1 VAYRECIVAPTPLAP
16 VPILL
21 YHATSADPPPVIR
34 PFAVTPETFRRQLD
48 AVLASGVTV
57 LTISELLAARDA
69 GSLPP
74 RPAAITFDDGFA
86 DFYEIAQ
93 PALRERGLPATLYI
107 ATALLRGRPWSKT
120 VSALGASMLDWSLL
134 RDVAGG
140 GTEIGA
146 HSHTH
151 PHLDTL
157 SRAQARDEIVQPKRL
172 LEDELQQEV
181 PSFAYP
187 NGYSSPSVRQLVRD
201 AGYRSACSVKNA
213 FSSPDDDRFSLARLT
228 IRSTTS
234 LTELEEWLDGRGAP
248 PAPERELARTR
259 GWRLYR
265 RAKAAATRRPTSDL
279 W

>member
-1 VAYRECIVAPTPLAP
+1 VAP

-21 YHATSADPPPVIR
+21 YHATSTDPPPVIR
-34 PFAVTPETFRRQLD
+34 PFAVTPETFRRHLD
-48 AVLASGVTV
+48 VVVASGVTV
-57 LTISELLAARDA
+57 MTISELLAARDA
-69 GSLPP
+69 GMLPA

-93 PALRERGLPATLYI
+93 PAFRERGLRATLYV
-107 ATALLRGRPWSKT
+107 ATALLRGRPWS
-120 VSALGASMLDWSLL
+120 VPVPALGASMLEWSLL
-134 RDVAGG
+134 RAVAED

-157 SRAQARDEIVQPKRL
+157 ARGRAREEVVRPKRL
-172 LEDELQQEV
+172 LEDELQREV

-187 NGYSSPSVRQLVRD
+187 NGYSSASVRRLVRE

-228 IRSTTS
+228 VRSTTS
-234 LTELEEWLDGRGAP
+234 PAELEAWLEGRGAP
-248 PAPERELARTR
+248 PAPRRELARTR
-259 GWRLYR
+259 AWRLYR
-265 RAKAAATRRPTSDL
+265 RTRAVATGRPTSDL
-279 W
+279 R

>member
-1 VAYRECIVAPTPLAP
+1 VAPI
-16 VPILL
+16 PILL

-34 PFAVTPETFRRQLD
+34 PYAVTPETFSRHLD
-48 AVLASGVTV
+48 AVVASGVTV

-69 GSLPP
+69 GMLPA

-93 PALRERGLPATLYI
+93 PALRERGLRATLYV
-107 ATALLRGRPWSKT
+107 ATALLRGRPWSEA
-120 VSALGASMLDWSLL
+120 VPALGASMLDWSLL
-134 RDVAGG
+134 RDVAED

-157 SRAQARDEIVQPKRL
+157 SREHARDEVVGPKRL
-172 LEDELQQEV
+172 LEDELQREV
-181 PSFAYP
+181 SSFAYP
-187 NGYSSPSVRQLVRD
+187 NGYSSPSVRRLVRD

-228 IRSTTS
+228 VRSTTS
-234 LTELEEWLDGRGAP
+234 LTELEEWLGGRAAP
-248 PAPERELARTR
+248 PAPQRELARTR
-259 GWRLYR
+259 VWRLYR
-265 RAKAAATRRPTSDL
+265 QVRAAATRRPTSDL

>member
-1 VAYRECIVAPTPLAP
+1 VGPI
-16 VPILL
+16 PILL
-21 YHATSADPPPVIR
+21 YHAISADPQPVIG
-34 PFAVTPETFRRQLD
+34 PFAVAPETFRRQLD
-48 AVLASGVTV
+48 AVVASGVTV
-57 LTISELLAARDA
+57 LTISELVAARDA
-69 GSLPP
+69 GMLPA

-93 PALRERGLPATLYI
+93 PALRERGLRATLYV
-107 ATALLRGRPWSKT
+107 ATALLRGRPWSEAFPT
-120 VSALGASMLDWSLL
+120 LGTSMLDWSLL
-134 RDVAGG
+134 RTVAED

-157 SRAQARDEIVQPKRL
+157 RHTRAREEIVRPKRL
-172 LEDELQQEV
+172 LEDELQREV

-187 NGYSSPSVRQLVRD
+187 NGYSSPAVRGLVRD

-228 IRSTTS
+228 VRATTS
-234 LTELEEWLDGRGAP
+234 LPELEQWLDGRGAP
-248 PAPERELARTR
+248 PAPQRERARTR

-265 RAKAAATRRPTSDL
+265 RARAAAAGRPTSDL
-279 W
+279 R